1 MQETE
6 LKNIPTKNIE
16 IKIVNKEIPKSKN
29 LDKKFL
35 KDKKENED
43 NIEKLINNISENLKT
58 CEGKLE
64 KEMKEIRKHKD
75 FFEKKNFIIT
85 DLSCKRMAQ
94 IIHYIKSGNPVLLE
108 GDTGTAKTR
117 TSVIACEYLMEFDEQ
132 FKEKKENNEN
142 IIEKREINYIKF
154 NLSAETKMWVIA
166 NQFVELK
173 SKKELFI
180 KLLMK
185 EKY

>member
-1 MQETE
+1 MPETE

-64 KEMKEIRKHKD
+64 KEMKEIRKH
-75 FFEKKNFIIT
+75 
-85 DLSCKRMAQ
+85 
-94 IIHYIKSGNPVLLE
+94 
-108 GDTGTAKTR
+108 
-117 TSVIACEYLMEFDEQ
+117 
-132 FKEKKENNEN
+132 
-142 IIEKREINYIKF
+142 
-154 NLSAETKMWVIA
+154 
-166 NQFVELK
+166 
-173 SKKELFI
+173 
-180 KLLMK
+180 
-185 EKY
+185 